1 MSSPDASPMRTM
13 VVWCPDWPVVATAGF
28 EGVSAEESIA
38 VIEKGLVLA
47 CSEAAR
53 ADGVRRG
60 LRLREAQARSPRLRD
75 FAYDPVRVDRA
86 FEPLITALEAMS
98 PNVQIVRSGSC
109 ALRARGAARY
119 YGGEHEAALAFL
131 ERFAEL
137 GVTDARVGVAD
148 GMFAAEQAVRLPG
161 VDLIRIVPEGRSPDF
176 LAGLPVQ
183 LLDEDELVALFW
195 RLGIRTLGDV
205 ARLPADDVRTR
216 FGEVGARA
224 HARASGTDG
233 ARVTPRI
240 PPEVRES
247 LNDFEPPL
255 DRIDQVT
262 FGVRA
267 AAERFVDELAA
278 ARFVCTALRIELTS
292 DRGERRERS
301 WLHPRWFTAGDV
313 VDRVRWQLQGGSTI
327 ESTLSAP
334 ISRVRIVAETIDHST
349 RHETGLWGTG
359 SEERI
364 HHGLSRVQSIV
375 GHEGVLT
382 ASIGGGRS
390 PRERQLLVPWGDR
403 LEEKGGARGAGGS
416 SRTASRTAR
425 GRGGQGVGGAVRAGG
440 LGGAVGDGRGGAGGG
455 RTGARGAGKTG
466 AAKKGDEPAPWPGSI
481 PPPLPTTV
489 FERRQAVLVLAEGER
504 AVAITERGMLSAAP
518 AFFSSDAA
526 GRRLRALEAWAG
538 PWPVY
543 ERWWDAA
550 ARRRFDRFQVV
561 DADGVAWLLALE
573 NGSWWAEARYD

>member
-1 MSSPDASPMRTM
+1 MSAAPRSRVSSPAAAPMRTM

-60 LRLREAQARSPRLRD
+60 LRLREAQARSPRLRA

-161 VDLIRIVPEGRSPDF
+161 VDLIRIVPEGGSPQF

-183 LLDEDELVALFW
+183 LLDEDELVTLLW

-216 FGEVGARA
+216 FGEAGARA

-267 AAERFVDELAA
+267 AAERFVDELAG

-349 RHETGLWGTG
+349 RHETGLWGSG

-403 LEEKGGARGAGGS
+403 LEEKGGARSGGGARGGGAGD
-416 SRTASRTAR
+416 RAR
-425 GRGGQGVGGAVRAGG
+425 AGAGRVGRAGG
-440 LGGAVGDGRGGAGGG
+440 GKIEAA
-455 RTGARGAGKTG
+455 RTGSGKAAGEAG
-466 AAKKGDEPAPWPGSI
+466 AKKGDEPAPWPGSI

-489 FERRQAVLVLAEGER
+489 FERRQAVLVLAEGEH

-526 GRRLRALEAWAG
+526 GRQLRALEAWAG